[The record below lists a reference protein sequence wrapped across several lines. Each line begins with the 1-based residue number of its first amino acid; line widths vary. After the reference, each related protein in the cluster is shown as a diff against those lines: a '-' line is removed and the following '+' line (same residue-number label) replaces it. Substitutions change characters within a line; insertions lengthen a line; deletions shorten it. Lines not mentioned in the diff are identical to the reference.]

1 MKIDFKDIPK
11 TSKLFLDYLYDFD
24 KVREF
29 YNFAPFEMVEFT
41 IQFEKLKSREYQRD
55 KIAEILT
62 EQNKKY
68 GASQE
73 TLQSI
78 EKIKDKN
85 TFVVFTGQQIGL
97 FGGPLYTLYKALTA
111 INLSLHL
118 SRHTP
123 YTVLPFFWVEGE
135 DHDFEEIRSA
145 YITGKNNELVE
156 LRYEPNEPFDGRPV
170 GGMVLDETITALI
183 DKYEASVHKTDFSE
197 STINALRECY
207 KPGRTLADAF
217 ASWLTYL
224 MGHLGLILVDPS
236 DKRFKEMALP
246 VYEAS
251 LEKHRNEI
259 NNELTRVNRSLME
272 LGYHNQVGHRMD
284 TLDFFYHDPRR
295 LPFVREE
302 ERFYLKDSDLNF
314 SKDELLQFIRENVAD
329 FSPNVMLRPQ
339 VQDYIFPNAAYV
351 AGPSEIAYYAQF
363 KGIYEIFGTPMPVIY
378 PRRSITI
385 LENKVQSIFE
395 KYNIKFT
402 DVFTEKRDLEMKIIR
417 DNYPQSL
424 SDTIEDTKKLVASQ
438 LEKLEKEAGD
448 FNANLTPVIK
458 RLEGRIAKEMQS
470 TETRLAHEMEKRD
483 NIMKSHVDKL
493 FVNIYPDNHL
503 QERLLSVLN
512 FLYKYDL
519 KFVDAVRCIS
529 CLEHEAFHSVW
540 EARFDCVSCKSC
552 FSAEDGE

>member
-1 MKIDFKDIPK
+1 MKINFKDIPK
-11 TSKLFLDYLYDFD
+11 SSRLFLDYLYDFE

-29 YNFAPFEMVEFT
+29 YNFAPFETVEFT
-41 IQFEKLKSREYQRD
+41 IQFEKLRKREYRRD
-55 KIAEILT
+55 EIADILT

-68 GASQE
+68 GASPE
-73 TLQSI
+73 TLKSI
-78 EKIKDKN
+78 QKVRDKN

-111 INLSLHL
+111 INLSCYL
-118 SRHTP
+118 SKHTP
-123 YTVLPFFWVEGE
+123 YTVLPLFWVEGE

-145 YITGKNNELVE
+145 YITGKNNEPVE
-156 LRYEPNEPFDGRPV
+156 LRYEPSEPFDGRPV
-170 GGMVLDETITALI
+170 GSLALDESITSLI
-183 DKYEASVHKTDFSE
+183 DKYEASIHKTDFSE
-197 STINALRECY
+197 STVQALRECY

-217 ASWLTYL
+217 ACWLTYL
-224 MGHLGLILVDPS
+224 MRHLGLILADPS
-236 DKRFKEMALP
+236 DRRFKQMALP
-246 VYEAS
+246 VYETS
-251 LEKHRNEI
+251 LLKHRYEI
-259 NNELTRVNRSLME
+259 NNELTRVNERLLE

-284 TLDFFYHDPRR
+284 TLDFFYHDPIRK
-295 LPFVREE
+295 PFFRKD

-314 SKDELLQFIRENVAD
+314 SKEELLQFIRENVAD

-351 AGPSEIAYYAQF
+351 AGPSEIAYFAQF

-385 LENKVQSIFE
+385 MENKVQSIFE
-395 KYNIKFT
+395 KYNINFT
-402 DVFTEKRDLEMKIIR
+402 DVFTDKRDLKMKIIR

-424 SDTIEDTKKLVASQ
+424 SDTIEETKKLITLQ
-438 LEKLEKEAGD
+438 LEKLEKEAGE

-458 RLEGRIAKEMQS
+458 RLEGRVSKELQS
-470 TETRLAHEMEKRD
+470 AETRLAHEMEKRD
-483 NIMKSHVDKL
+483 NIMKSQVDKL
-493 FVNIYPDNHL
+493 FVNVYPENRL
-503 QERLLSVLN
+503 QERFLNILN

-540 EARFDCVSCKSC
+540 EAKFDCVSCRSC
-552 FSAEDGE
+552 FAEDI